1 MRLLQAVMLQGYSRM
16 FPIQREH
23 KWFERK
29 LNTMKNCRLL
39 VLLLLA
45 AAAFGQTSDIHG
57 IKIKQSGLDGTTMTL
72 SLTFINDRAA
82 DVTAYHYC
90 FKAIAA
96 DPKQTSEQCKLI
108 DALTSVLQTQA
119 ARKARPGLNFAL
131 LGPSDNFVHPGEE
144 RRIEERIA
152 WSGILRGSIS
162 IDAVAWSDDTF
173 EGSAQSIIAERT
185 AELQERQFVSRTVK
199 GWLSGSQEPM
209 VASVIAD
216 LQQEQKEA
224 GKDACLPC
232 QEKRT
237 YVLMDAILHLRQP
250 KRHLGDTKEFVPDNQ
265 REFLKQFLVRHDSLS
280 EEHAKHVS
288 LRKADA
294 Q

>member
-1 MRLLQAVMLQGYSRM
+1 
-16 FPIQREH
+16 
-23 KWFERK
+23 
-29 LNTMKNCRLL
+29 MKNCRLL

-45 AAAFGQTSDIHG
+45 TAACGQTADIHG
-57 IKIKQSGLDGTTMTL
+57 IKIKQSGFDGTTMTL

-96 DPKQTSEQCKLI
+96 DPKQTREQCELI
-108 DALTSVLQTQA
+108 DALTTVLEMQA
-119 ARKARPGLNFAL
+119 DRRARPSLNFAL
-131 LGPSDNFVHPGEE
+131 LGPSQNVVHPGEE

-152 WSGILRGSIS
+152 YSGILSGSMS

-173 EGSAQSIIAERT
+173 EGSAAQIIIAERT
-185 AELQERQFVSRTVK
+185 AELQERQFVSRTIK
-199 GWLSGSQEPM
+199 ESLSGSQEPM
-209 VASVIAD
+209 VTSVIAV
-216 LQQEQKEA
+216 LQQKQKEA

-237 YVLMDAILHLRQP
+237 HVLMDAIFHLQQP

-265 REFLKQFLVRHDSLS
+265 REFLKQFLVRHDSFS
-280 EEHAKHVS
+280 EEQAKHVS

>member
-1 MRLLQAVMLQGYSRM
+1 MR
-16 FPIQREH
+16 I
-23 KWFERK
+23 
-29 LNTMKNCRLL
+29 CRLL

-45 AAAFGQTSDIHG
+45 AAACGQTADIHG

-96 DPKQTSEQCKLI
+96 DPRQTSEQCEVV
-108 DALTSVLQTQA
+108 DALTPVLELQA
-119 ARKARPGLNFAL
+119 DKRARPRLNVTL
-131 LGPSDNFVHPGEE
+131 IGPRYNFVHPGEE

-173 EGSAQSIIAERT
+173 EGAAQPIIAERT
-185 AELQERQFVSRTVK
+185 AELQERQFVSRTIK
-199 GWLSGSQEPM
+199 DALSGSQPM
-209 VASVIAD
+209 VASVIAL
-216 LQQEQKEA
+216 LQQEQQEA
-224 GKDACLPC
+224 GKDRCLPC
-232 QEKRT
+232 QEKRG
-237 YVLMDAILHLRQP
+237 YVVKYAILHLQQP
-250 KRHLGDTKEFVPDNQ
+250 ERHKGKTKEFVPDNQ
-265 REFLKQFLVRHDSLS
+265 REFLKQFLGRHDSLS
-280 EEHAKHVS
+280 EEQAKHVS
-288 LRKADA
+288 LRKADE

>member
-1 MRLLQAVMLQGYSRM
+1 
-16 FPIQREH
+16 
-23 KWFERK
+23 
-29 LNTMKNCRLL
+29 MKNCRLL
-39 VLLLLA
+39 VLLLMA
-45 AAAFGQTSDIHG
+45 AAACGQTADIHG
-57 IKIKQSGLDGTTMTL
+57 IKLKESGLDGTTMTL

-90 FKAIAA
+90 FKVIST
-96 DPKQTSEQCKLI
+96 DPKQTREQCQLI
-108 DALTSVLQTQA
+108 DALTAVLEMQA
-119 ARKARPGLNFAL
+119 ARKARPSLPEITL
-131 LGPSDNFVHPGEE
+131 SGPDENFVHPGEE
-144 RRIEERIA
+144 RRIEERI
-152 WSGILRGSIS
+152 GYNHTILGGSMS

-185 AELQERQFVSRTVK
+185 AELQERQFVSRTIK
-199 GWLSGSQEPM
+199 DSLSGSQEPM
-209 VASVIAD
+209 VTSVIAV

-237 YVLMDAILHLRQP
+237 HVLMDAIFHLQQP

-265 REFLKQFLVRHDSLS
+265 REFLRQFLVRHDSLS

-288 LRKADA
+288 LRKADE

>member
-1 MRLLQAVMLQGYSRM
+1 M
-16 FPIQREH
+16 
-23 KWFERK
+23 
-29 LNTMKNCRLL
+29 NNCRML

-45 AAAFGQTSDIHG
+45 TAACCQTADIHG
-57 IKIKQSGLDGTTMTL
+57 IKIKESGFDGTTMTL

-96 DPKQTSEQCKLI
+96 DPRQTSEHCELI
-108 DALTSVLQTQA
+108 DALTPVLEMA
-119 ARKARPGLNFAL
+119 ADKRARPGLNYTE
-131 LGPSDNFVHPGEE
+131 LGPRENVVHPGQE
-144 RRIEERIA
+144 RRIKQ
-152 WSGILRGSIS
+152 GIGWRGVMGGSMS

-185 AELQERQFVSRTVK
+185 AELQERQFVSRTIK
-199 GWLSGSQEPM
+199 DSLASSQEPV
-209 VASVIAD
+209 VASVIAA
-216 LQQEQKEA
+216 LQEEQKEA

-237 YVLMDAILHLRQP
+237 YVLMDAILHLQQP
-250 KRHLGDTKEFVPDNQ
+250 ERHKGKTKEFVPDNQ
-265 REFLKQFLVRHDSLS
+265 REFLKQFQVRYDSFS
-280 EEHAKHVS
+280 EEQAKHVN

>member
-1 MRLLQAVMLQGYSRM
+1 
-16 FPIQREH
+16 
-23 KWFERK
+23 
-29 LNTMKNCRLL
+29 MKNCRLL

-45 AAAFGQTSDIHG
+45 SAACGQTADIHG
-57 IKIKQSGLDGTTMTL
+57 IKIKESGFDGTTMKL
-72 SLTFINDRAA
+72 SLTFINDRVA

-96 DPKQTSEQCKLI
+96 DPKQTSEHCQLI
-108 DALTSVLQTQA
+108 DALTSVLQAQA
-119 ARKARPGLNFAL
+119 DRKARPWLNFAL

-173 EGSAQSIIAERT
+173 EGAAQSIIAERT
-185 AELQERQFVSRTVK
+185 AELQERQFVSRTIK
-199 GWLSGSQEPM
+199 EALSGSQEPM
-209 VASVIAD
+209 VTSVIAV

-224 GKDACLPC
+224 NKDACLSC
-232 QEKRT
+232 QEKRVN
-237 YVLMDAILHLRQP
+237 VLMNAILHLQQP
-250 KRHLGDTKEFVPDNQ
+250 KRHVGDTTEFAPDNQ